1 MKKLFPF
8 LLVIFLGSCAY
19 SGSYN
24 SSFVPQSISYP
35 DSQKIS
41 GKGLIFMEVADET
54 YIFEGRPTSFTGG
67 GTTLKLPLGEYAKQ
81 IALKVFSGL
90 FTEGVR
96 FSNNTE
102 DSSNYLLTISP
113 KVTDFSY
120 AYDSASSLGFAITP
134 EAKISMQ
141 ITVYDKNSKK
151 VFEKT
156 YYPEKLE
163 GDTYIFSTNPDEKVN
178 QAAHR
183 LISNIFEK
191 SLNDIK
197 NTLTE

>member
-1 MKKLFPF
+1 MKKFIPYV
-8 LLVIFLGSCAY
+8 LVIFLGSCAY

-24 SSFVPQSISYP
+24 PSFVPQSISYP
-35 DSQKIS
+35 DSQKFS
-41 GKGLIFMEVADET
+41 GSGLIYMDVIDES

-67 GTTLKLPLGEYAKQ
+67 GTSLKLPLGNYAKQ
-81 IALKVFSGL
+81 IALRVFSEL
-90 FTEGVR
+90 FTDGVR
-96 FSNNTE
+96 FSNDLN
-102 DSSNYLLTISP
+102 DSNNYLLTINP
-113 KVTDFSY
+113 KVTSFSY
-120 AYDSASSLGFAITP
+120 AYDAASSLGFAITP

-141 ITVYDKNSKK
+141 ISVYDQDAKR

-163 GDTYIFSTNPDEKVN
+163 GDTYMFSANPDEKVN

-183 LISNIFEK
+183 LITNIFEQ

>member
-1 MKKLFPF
+1 MKKFFPF
-8 LLVIFLGSCAY
+8 LFVLFLGSCAY

-24 SSFVPQSISYP
+24 SSFVPQSIPYP

-41 GKGLIFMEVADET
+41 GKGLVFMEVADEA

-67 GTTLKLPLGEYAKQ
+67 GTSLKLPLGVYAKQ

-96 FSNNTE
+96 FSNNIE
-102 DSSNYLLTISP
+102 DSGDYLLTISP
-113 KVTDFSY
+113 KVTNFSY
-120 AYDSASSLGFAITP
+120 AYDAASSLGFAVTP

-141 ITVYDKNSKK
+141 ILVYDRNSKK

-156 YYPEKLE
+156 YNPDKLK
-163 GDTYIFSTNPDEKVN
+163 GDSYMFSTNPDEKVN

-183 LISNIFEK
+183 LISDIFEK

>member
-1 MKKLFPF
+1 MKNF
-8 LLVIFLGSCAY
+8 LPYVLAIFLGSCAY

-24 SSFVPQSISYP
+24 PSFVPQSISYP

-41 GKGLIFMEVADET
+41 GSGLIYMDVVDES
-54 YIFEGRPTSFTGG
+54 YVFEGRPTSFTGG
-67 GTTLKLPLGEYAKQ
+67 ATSLKLPLGNYAKQ
-81 IALKVFSGL
+81 IGLSIFSEL
-90 FTEGVR
+90 FTDGVR
-96 FSNNTE
+96 FSNDLK
-102 DSSNYLLTISP
+102 DSNNYLLTISP
-113 KVTDFSY
+113 KVTSFSY

-141 ITVYDKNSKK
+141 ISVYDQDAKK

-163 GDTYIFSTNPDEKVN
+163 GDSYMFSANPDEKVN

-183 LISNIFEK
+183 LITNIFEQ
-191 SLNDIK
+191 SLTDIK